1 MEEKN
6 QKKDKMICF
15 RVSKEKKRKL
25 LLYAYDND
33 TTIQEIFEDYA
44 DRLIE
49 EMEADEQG
57 QELK

>member
-1 MEEKN
+1 MVGTDDKN
-6 QKKDKMICF
+6 KMICF

-49 EMEADEQG
+49 EIEADEQG

>member
-1 MEEKN
+1 MAGKDDKN
-6 QKKDKMICF
+6 KMICF

-49 EMEADEQG
+49 EMEAEQN
-57 QELK
+57 QEDQK

>member
-1 MEEKN
+1 MAGKDDKN
-6 QKKDKMICF
+6 KMICF

-25 LLYAYDND
+25 MLYAFDND

-49 EMEADEQG
+49 EMEAEQN
-57 QELK
+57 QEDQK

>member
-1 MEEKN
+1 MAEKDDKN
-6 QKKDKMICF
+6 KMICF

-49 EMEADEQG
+49 EMEAEQN
-57 QELK
+57 QEDQK

>member
-1 MEEKN
+1 MT
-6 QKKDKMICF
+6 CF

-49 EMEADEQG
+49 EIEADEQG